1 MNISNSSQSHDFYH
15 GLLAHAPFRRM
26 ERLQKI
32 IARAGVASRR
42 QAEEL
47 ILAGKVRVNGRLVHE
62 LGVRADPQRDHIKV
76 DGKLIRAQR
85 LEYYALNKPRQ
96 VLSSVRDDKGRRV
109 VVDLLSAKVRIYPVG
124 RLDYDSEGLM
134 LLTNDGELSRQLT
147 RAGGVE
153 KYYRIKVR
161 GNPSRKQLNLLR
173 RGIRLVGKRLE
184 PCSIEILK
192 EGNNSWLAV
201 RLKQGKN
208 RQIRRMFGY
217 IHHPVMRLRRVA
229 IGSLSLGRLK
239 PGESRRL
246 STREVRK
253 LYEASSPKYRS

>member
-1 MNISNSSQSHDFYH
+1 
-15 GLLAHAPFRRM
+15 M

-42 QAEEL
+42 RAEEL
-47 ILAGKVRVNGRLVHE
+47 ILGRKVRVNGRIVHE

-109 VVDLLSAKVRIYPVG
+109 VVDLLRAKVRIYPVG

-147 RAGGVE
+147 RAGRVE
-153 KYYRIKVR
+153 KHYRIKVR
-161 GNPSRKQLNLLR
+161 GKPARKKLNLLR
-173 RGIRLVGKRLE
+173 RGMRLVGQRLD

-208 RQIRRMFGY
+208 RQIRRMFGH

-229 IGSLSLGRLK
+229 IGSLKLGGLK

-253 LYEASSPKYRS
+253 LYEESSPKYRP